1 MGEHKLTGTPKKRV
15 APNTH
20 TSELQSLAE
29 LEKINPDIEP
39 LAVQTVLWLTRAHD
53 AAISAQTEELRPLQL
68 SPSAFNMLMALRN
81 AEDHTLEPC
90 QLADQLLVSRPSV
103 TGLLDTL
110 QRRGLIERR
119 PHGGDRRRLLVVL
132 TDAGHELLDSHFP
145 HHYRL
150 QSNLVAD
157 LSSDEQE
164 QLVTLLRRIR
174 GAVPSWLRDPSGNGE
189 VPSA

>member
-1 MGEHKLTGTPKKRV
+1 MGEHKVTGTPHKRV

-20 TSELQSLAE
+20 PSELGSLAE

-39 LAVQTVLWLTRAHD
+39 LAVQTVLWLTRAYD
-53 AAISAQTEELRPLQL
+53 AAISVQTEELRPLQL

-81 AEDHTLEPC
+81 APEHTLEPC
-90 QLADQLLVSRPSV
+90 QLADRLLVSRPSV

-119 PHGGDRRRLLVVL
+119 PHGADRRRLLVVL
-132 TDAGHELLDSHFP
+132 TEAGHELLDGHFP

-150 QSNLVAD
+150 QSSLVAD
-157 LSSDEQE
+157 LSADEQE

-174 GAVPSWLRDPSGNGE
+174 GAVPQWLRDGNGAA
-189 VPSA
+189 SA